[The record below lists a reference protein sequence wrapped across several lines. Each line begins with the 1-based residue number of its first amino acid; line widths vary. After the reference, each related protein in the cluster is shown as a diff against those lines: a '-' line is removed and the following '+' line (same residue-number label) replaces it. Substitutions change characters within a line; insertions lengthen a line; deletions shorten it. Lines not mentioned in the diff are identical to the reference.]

1 MKRARMNSCVATVV
15 IVVCAAS
22 AAWAATLHVPG
33 DFDEIADAI
42 AAAANGDTVLVHPG
56 TYTGAG
62 NRALDFGG
70 KSLALVADGGPEV
83 TVIDCEGADRGLYFH
98 TGEDNTSVVSGF
110 TIRNGYATRGGGLCC
125 EAASPIIDGCVFDL
139 NSAAE
144 AGGGMY
150 CLDADPTVLACE
162 FTGNTVTTS
171 GFGYGGGGMQCNASS
186 PVISGCRFDENSAS
200 SGGGLYCAFGA
211 HPTVTDCTFKENFTY
226 GYHGAGLFC
235 YDDSSPTV
243 SGCDFIL
250 NSAERNGGGIYC
262 EDSSPEISFCSFLQ
276 NEALGTLSGFGG
288 GGVALLRSAPT
299 ISDCEFGFNYAAR
312 GGGVNCRDNSH
323 PGILNSVFTA
333 NRANAGAGIYCV
345 ENSMAQLNGNFFEGG
360 VAISGGGLYADEAN
374 PWVTDCIFFG
384 NVSTGT
390 DETHGGG
397 AVHLY
402 KAVVSISSTAFIG
415 NVGVRGGAVHVRE
428 AAAVSLLE
436 ATFAENSA
444 DYGSALYCRASNL
457 ILGNSIVAF
466 GQGEAVTCVEPLD
479 AVVSCTDVFGNTGG
493 DWTGCIA
500 LLYGVAGNIS
510 ADPLFCGGGDLDE
523 AYMLYDNSPC
533 SSVNSPCGQMGKWD
547 VGCPAT
553 PVEVR
558 NWGEIKAMYR

>member
-1 MKRARMNSCVATVV
+1 MNRVRTTLCVATAL
-15 IVVCAAS
+15 IVACAAS
-22 AAWAATLHVPG
+22 AAWAVTFHVPG

-70 KSLALVADGGPEV
+70 RSLTLVAEGGPEV

-98 TGEDNTSVVSGF
+98 TGEDSTSVVSGF
-110 TIRNGYATRGGGLCC
+110 TVRNGYAAQGGGVCC
-125 EAASPIIDGCVFDL
+125 EAASPVIDGCVFET
-139 NSAAE
+139 NSVTD
-144 AGGGMY
+144 AGGGIY
-150 CLDADPTVLACE
+150 CLAAAPTVRTCE
-162 FTGNTVTTS
+162 FIGNTVTTS
-171 GFGYGGGGMQCNASS
+171 GFGHGGGGMQCNASS
-186 PVISGCRFDENSAS
+186 PVISGCEFAENSAS
-200 SGGGLYCAFGA
+200 SGGGLYCVFGA
-211 HPTVTDCTFKENFTY
+211 NPTVTDCVFKENVTY
-226 GYHGAGLFC
+226 AYHGAGLFC

-262 EDSSPEISFCSFLQ
+262 EDSSPEISFSRFLQ
-276 NEALGTLSGFGG
+276 NEALGMLDGFGG
-288 GGVALLRSAPT
+288 GGVALLRSAAT
-299 ISDCEFGFNYAAR
+299 IIDCEFAFNHAAR

-323 PGILNSVFTA
+323 PNILGSVF
-333 NRANAGAGIYCV
+333 RANTADAGAGVYCI
-345 ENSMAQLNGNFFEGG
+345 ENSMAQLHGDFFEGG

-374 PWVTDCIFFG
+374 PGVADCIFFS

-402 KAVVSISSTAFIG
+402 RAVVSIGSTAFIG
-415 NVGVRGGAVHVRE
+415 NAGVRGGAVHVRE
-428 AAAVSLLE
+428 AAAASLFE
-436 ATFAENSA
+436 ATFAQNSA
-444 DYGSALYCRASNL
+444 DHGSALYCRASNL

-466 GQGEAVTCVEPLD
+466 GQGEAVTCVDPLD
-479 AVVSCTDVFGNTGG
+479 VVVSCTDVFGNTGG

-500 LLYGVAGNIS
+500 PLYGVAGNIS
-510 ADPLFCGGGDLDE
+510 ADPLFCGGVDIDE
-523 AYMLYDNSPC
+523 AYTLRENSPC
-533 SSVNSPCGQMGKWD
+533 ASANSPCGQMGKWD

-553 PVEVR
+553 PVQAHS
-558 NWGEIKAMYR
+558 WGEIKAMYR